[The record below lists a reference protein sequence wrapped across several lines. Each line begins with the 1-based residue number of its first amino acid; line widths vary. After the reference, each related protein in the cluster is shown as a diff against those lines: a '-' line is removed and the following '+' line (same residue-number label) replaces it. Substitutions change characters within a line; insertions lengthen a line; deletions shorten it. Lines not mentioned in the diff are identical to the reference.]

1 MKTGKSSLSDG
12 ESRTFYVKHEND
24 TGGESRTF
32 YLKYENDTGVESP
45 PEQTELHEV
54 LDGVVLVAADGG
66 PGERY
71 LDGLKA
77 AIDKDAGFWKVLLL
91 SQHGGGFTMTWN
103 AWREVLE
110 KYAPGYLPYFYRS
123 GHMDE
128 CGAYTLAG
136 AIAADSSDKPEY
148 LKDFLAFLRE
158 GAFRVL
164 INHNPTREITQEWL
178 EGVK

>member
-1 MKTGKSSLSDG
+1 MKTRKSSVS
-12 ESRTFYVKHEND
+12 
-24 TGGESRTF
+24 GGESPTA
-32 YLKYENDTGVESP
+32 YVKYENDTAK
-45 PEQTELHEV
+45 QTELRD
-54 LDGVVLVAADGG
+54 LLAWVLVSADGG
-66 PGERY
+66 PRERY

-77 AIDKDAGFWKVLLL
+77 AINKDAGFWKVLLL
-91 SQHGGGFTMTWN
+91 SQNGGGFTMTWN

-110 KYAPGYLPYFYRS
+110 KYAPDYLPYFYRS
-123 GHMDE
+123 GDMDE

-158 GAFRVL
+158 GSFRVL